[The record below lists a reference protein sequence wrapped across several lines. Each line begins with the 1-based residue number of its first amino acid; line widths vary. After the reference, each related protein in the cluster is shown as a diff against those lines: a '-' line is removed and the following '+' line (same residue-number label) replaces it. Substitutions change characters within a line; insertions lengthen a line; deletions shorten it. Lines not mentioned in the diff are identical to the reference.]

1 MTIITDVSCQLF
13 SIIVITQKSDPLT
26 IDVYTKFSLNLRQ
39 LGGIHMLKLKRL
51 GKSELEVNPI
61 GLGAMAVG
69 GQNLFPQVD
78 EPMSKDVF
86 TTAIQNGMNFIDTAF
101 YYGFGRSEELIGE
114 ILKETGKR
122 HDIVLA
128 TKASHEF
135 IGDDIVL
142 NNTPEFLTKSVDE
155 ALMRLQTDYI
165 DLFYIHNPDDYTPK
179 DEAVGALKLL
189 RDAGKIRAIGVSK
202 FTPDQLE
209 EANKD
214 GYVDVYQGHYNLLER
229 SAETTY
235 FPYMVEHGISFV
247 PFYPFASGI
256 LAGKFD
262 ENMTFNDHRSR
273 KPHLQGEAFAKNLA
287 KVEQLRPIAEN
298 KQADIAQIVLAW
310 YLTRDAI
317 DAVIP
322 GAKRPEQVLSNLKA
336 VDINLSED
344 EIQMIDRIFTVGN

>member
-1 MTIITDVSCQLF
+1 MA
-13 SIIVITQKSDPLT
+13 
-26 IDVYTKFSLNLRQ
+26 
-39 LGGIHMLKLKRL
+39 KLKRL
-51 GKSELEVNPI
+51 GNTDLEVNPI

-78 EPMSKDVF
+78 EAMSREVF
-86 TTAIQNGMNFIDTAF
+86 TTAIQHGMNFIDTAF

-135 IGDDIVL
+135 VGDDIVL
-142 NNTPEFLTKSVDE
+142 NNTPEFLTQSVDE
-155 ALMRLQTDYI
+155 ALQRLQTDYI
-165 DLFYIHNPDDYTPK
+165 DVFYIHNPDDYTPK

-202 FTPDQLE
+202 FTPEQLK

-256 LAGKFD
+256 LAGKYN
-262 ENMTFNDHRSR
+262 ENMTFNDHRAR
-273 KPHLQGEAFAKNLA
+273 KSHLHGEAFAKNLA
-287 KVEQLRPIAEN
+287 KVEQLRPIAEE

-322 GAKRPEQVLSNLKA
+322 GAKRSDQVLSNLKA
-336 VDINLSED
+336 TEVNLSEED
-344 EIQMIDRIFTVGN
+344 IQTIDQIFSIEE

>member
-1 MTIITDVSCQLF
+1 MA
-13 SIIVITQKSDPLT
+13 
-26 IDVYTKFSLNLRQ
+26 
-39 LGGIHMLKLKRL
+39 KLKRL
-51 GKSELEVNPI
+51 GNTKLEVNPI

-78 EPMSKDVF
+78 EAMSREVF

-114 ILKETGKR
+114 ILQETGKR

-128 TKASHEF
+128 TKASHQF
-135 IGDDIVL
+135 VGDDIVL
-142 NNTPEFLTKSVDE
+142 NNTPKFLTQSVDE
-155 ALMRLQTDYI
+155 ALQRLQTDYI

-189 RDAGKIRAIGVSK
+189 RDAGKIRSIGVSK
-202 FTPDQLE
+202 FTPEQLK

-214 GYVDVYQGHYNLLER
+214 GYVDVYQGHYNLFER

-256 LAGKFD
+256 LAGKYHK
-262 ENMTFNDHRSR
+262 NMTFHDHRAR
-273 KPHLQGEAFAKNLA
+273 KPHLHGEAFAKNLA
-287 KVEQLRPIAEN
+287 KVEQLRPIAEE

-310 YLTRDAI
+310 YLTREPI

-322 GAKRPEQVLSNLKA
+322 GAKRPDQVLSNLKTTD
-336 VDINLSED
+336 VTLSKEDI
-344 EIQMIDRIFTVGN
+344 QTIDHIFSMEE

>member
-1 MTIITDVSCQLF
+1 MTI
-13 SIIVITQKSDPLT
+13 
-26 IDVYTKFSLNLRQ
+26 
-39 LGGIHMLKLKRL
+39 LKRL
-51 GKSELEVNPI
+51 GNTNLEVNPI

-78 EPMSKDVF
+78 ESMSREVF

-122 HDIVLA
+122 HETILA
-128 TKASHEF
+128 TKAAHEF
-135 IGDDIVL
+135 VGDDIIL
-142 NNTPEFLTKSVDE
+142 NNTPECLTKSVDE
-155 ALMRLQTDYI
+155 ALQRLKTDYI

-179 DEAVGALKLL
+179 DESVGAVKLL
-189 RDAGKIRAIGVSK
+189 RYEGKIRSIGVPK
-202 FTPDQLE
+202 FKPDQLK

-247 PFYPFASGI
+247 PFFPFASGI
-256 LAGKFD
+256 LAGKYNK
-262 ENMTFNDHRSR
+262 NMTFDDHRAQKS
-273 KPHLQGEAFAKNLA
+273 HLQGEAFAKNLD
-287 KVEQLRPIAEN
+287 KVEQLRPIADA

-310 YLTRDAI
+310 YLTREAI

-322 GAKRPEQVLSNLKA
+322 GAKRPEQVLTNLNA
-336 VDINLSED
+336 VEVNLTDD
-344 EIQMIDRIFTVGN
+344 EIKKIDQIFR

>member
-1 MTIITDVSCQLF
+1 MV
-13 SIIVITQKSDPLT
+13 
-26 IDVYTKFSLNLRQ
+26 
-39 LGGIHMLKLKRL
+39 KLKRL
-51 GKSELEVNPI
+51 GKTDLEVNPI
-61 GLGAMAVG
+61 GLGAMAIG
-69 GQNLFPQVD
+69 GQNMFPHVD
-78 EPMSKDVF
+78 ERMSREVF
-86 TTAIQNGMNFIDTAF
+86 TTSIENGLNFVDTAF

-135 IGDDIVL
+135 VGEDIVL

-155 ALMRLQTDYI
+155 ALQRLQTDYI
-165 DLFYIHNPDDYTPK
+165 DVFYIHNPDDYTPK

-202 FTPDQLE
+202 FTLEQME

-229 SAETTY
+229 GAEKTY
-235 FPYMVEHGISFV
+235 FPYMIEHGISFV

-256 LAGKFD
+256 LAGKYN
-262 ENMTFNDHRSR
+262 ENMTFTDHRAR
-273 KPHLQGEAFAKNLA
+273 KAHLHGEAFMENLA
-287 KVEQLRPIAEN
+287 KVAKLRPIAEA
-298 KQADIAQIVLAW
+298 KQAHIAQIVLAW

-322 GAKRPEQVLSNLKA
+322 GATRPEQVLNNLKTTD
-336 VDINLSED
+336 VHLSEE
-344 EIQMIDRIFTVGN
+344 EIQMIDEIFSVEG